1 MALLTLTT
9 PAYPRT
15 GPIVNPL
22 KFLTGHLYPLFLLL
36 WLAPLTLCAQS
47 TAPGSDALAAQPT
60 AIQIFQVVP
69 EQTILRVMVGRSGLL
84 QRMGHNHVIV
94 NRSLSGTIRI
104 DTRTNRTNARM
115 YIPVSEFLVDDPVE
129 RLRAGPGYESV
140 PDARAKSDTQEN
152 MLRPEILNA
161 GVYPE
166 IIIEVNDAT
175 LTPGQS
181 GVALVLLFQDRL
193 IPLHLPV
200 TMAVNGDRL
209 VLDATF
215 SLDHQL
221 LGLRPFSVLGGALRV
236 SESIDFELHLE
247 VTPSR

>member
-1 MALLTLTT
+1 M
-9 PAYPRT
+9 
-15 GPIVNPL
+15 VNPL
-22 KFLTGHLYPLFLLL
+22 KFLTSHLYPLFLLL

-47 TAPGSDALAAQPT
+47 TAPGSDAFAAQPT
-60 AIQIFQVVP
+60 AIQTFRVVP

-104 DTRTNRTNARM
+104 DTRTNLMNARM
-115 YIPVSEFLVDDPVE
+115 YIPVSEFLVDDPDE
-129 RLRAGPGYESV
+129 RLRAGPDYESV
-140 PDARAKSDTQEN
+140 PDARAKSDTHAN
-152 MLRPEILNA
+152 MLRPEILDA
-161 GVYPE
+161 GAYPE
-166 IIIEVNDAT
+166 ILIEVNDAT
-175 LTPGQS
+175 STPGQS
-181 GVALVLLFQDRL
+181 GVALVLLFKDRL

-215 SLDHQL
+215 SLDHQQ

-247 VTPSR
+247 VTPTR